1 MRIDVFFGANQF
13 TTSDVTG
20 RVVAVIDVLR
30 ASTTIA
36 VALANGA
43 KAVVPFDNS
52 EDAVLRAKQFERRD
66 VKLAGER
73 KMHAIPGFDLG
84 NSPREFTREVV
95 EGKTVL
101 FTTTNGTGTLTAVQ
115 GARDV
120 VVAGYVNFSAVL
132 AMMRAAARSGTDVS
146 IICAGRD
153 RQEERDADQE
163 NEPRAIRALLHSPE
177 DPQRMNARHERNE
190 WRTGPTE
197 QREERSAEQLPEDTE
212 ARAHVAAVPQLGE
225 PLGGEHAGQEYRQE
239 EERDADQLALHSA
252 RQVTAPG
259 QGPAW

>member
-1 MRIDVFFGANQF
+1 VRIDVFFGANQF
-13 TTSDVTG
+13 STSDVAG

-43 KAVVPFDNS
+43 RAVVPFDSS
-52 EDAVLRAKQFERRD
+52 EEAVTRAKQFERRE

-84 NSPREFTREVV
+84 NSPREFTRDAV

-132 AMMRAAARSGTDVS
+132 AMLRAAARSGTDVS

-153 RQEERDADQE
+153 RQFSLEDAACAGRYARYIARRLPDATMNDAALASTMIDRRYGE
-163 NEPRAIRALLHSPE
+163 NLTRLFTESNHGRALAEAGFDDDLVLCGTVDAYPVIPVYADRQITKLGPE
-177 DPQRMNARHERNE
+177 RER
-190 WRTGPTE
+190 
-197 QREERSAEQLPEDTE
+197 
-212 ARAHVAAVPQLGE
+212 
-225 PLGGEHAGQEYRQE
+225 
-239 EERDADQLALHSA
+239 
-252 RQVTAPG
+252 
-259 QGPAW
+259 